1 MSLKIPLFPLPGV
14 VLLPGTLLP
23 LHIFEPRYRAMVAD
37 ALAGDRTIGMAMLK
51 AGADADSGRSPVHAI
66 GGAGEIIESEELEDG
81 RYNILLEGKF
91 RYRIL
96 DETESPGSP
105 YRMARVEPLPS
116 HPFDT
121 DSEAAQISEL
131 ARRTFEVVRPEVD
144 LPPLPEEDVTPERL
158 ASEIALRLR
167 YSPQELQAIL
177 ETNSISSRFGVLI
190 GRMLEWEKRIEFL
203 APFRPSE
210 IDATRN

>member
-1 MSLKIPLFPLPGV
+1 MSLKLPLFPLPGV

-51 AGADADSGRSPVHAI
+51 AGADADSVRSPVYAI
-66 GGAGEIIESEELEDG
+66 GGAGEIIEYEELDDG

-96 DETESPGSP
+96 DEAKSSSP
-105 YRMARVEPLPS
+105 YRMARVETLPS
-116 HPFDT
+116 HPFAS

-131 ARRTFEVVRPEVD
+131 ARRTFEVVRPEID

-158 ASEIALRLR
+158 SSEIALRLR